1 MYCQSCGNEIAVEL
15 KYCSRCGA
23 NLSTI
28 GTVTQIQAPPVK
40 LVVPSIVLGAT
51 IIFSLG
57 MIVTGAT
64 QLANAGLPPGPIM
77 GMLFFCS
84 ATLFGCIALMIRF
97 WTNLITLQR
106 QTITTTEQPRPSM
119 AERPAAQQLPPRLDP
134 VPSVT
139 EHTTRTFSP
148 VYSEQSDRGT
158 KEY

>member
-15 KYCSRCGA
+15 KYCSRCGV
-23 NLSTI
+23 NLATTNTI
-28 GTVTQIQAPPVK
+28 TQVTAPPVK

-57 MIVTGAT
+57 MIVAGAG

-77 GMLFFCS
+77 AMLFFCS

-97 WTNLITLQR
+97 WTNLITSQR
-106 QTITTTEQPRPSM
+106 ETITTTQQPRPPI
-119 AERPAAQQLPPRLDP
+119 AERPAQQLPSPRFDP

-148 VYSEQSDRGT
+148 VYTDRSDRGT
-158 KEY
+158 REY